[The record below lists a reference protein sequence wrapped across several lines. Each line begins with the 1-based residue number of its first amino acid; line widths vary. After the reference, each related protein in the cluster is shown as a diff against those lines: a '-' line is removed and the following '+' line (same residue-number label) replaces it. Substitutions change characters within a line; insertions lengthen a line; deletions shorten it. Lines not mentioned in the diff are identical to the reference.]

1 VLKGSG
7 GKKHQFTIRDLF
19 ADKRCSQAVLDFLSA
34 TDVGRLVPAE
44 ADAGGRDFNV
54 GAPGTPGEREE
65 EGRAEAEELGAAG
78 ELPLSLPTPFGMAFA
93 EED

>member
-1 VLKGSG
+1 
-7 GKKHQFTIRDLF
+7 
-19 ADKRCSQAVLDFLSA
+19 
-34 TDVGRLVPAE
+34 VPAE
-44 ADAGGRDFNV
+44 ADAGGRDFNA